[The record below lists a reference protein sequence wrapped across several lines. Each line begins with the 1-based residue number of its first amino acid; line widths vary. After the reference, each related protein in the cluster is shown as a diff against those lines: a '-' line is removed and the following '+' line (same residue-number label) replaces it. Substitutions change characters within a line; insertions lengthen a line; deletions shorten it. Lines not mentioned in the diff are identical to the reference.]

1 MLDGGTRLLGRV
13 LPIGRGWRLTIVLL
27 AVVGLATRARDAL
40 ARPLVNRG
48 VEGGTGVVMLGF
60 AGALAAEG

>member
-1 MLDGGTRLLGRV
+1 TPVHYRDQVSDRATPLSGTQ
-13 LPIGRGWRLTIVLL
+13 LL